1 MSRRTKS
8 VKTRSRRSRSRTR
21 SGGFWKVIQNAV
33 VPFTLLAAQQTFRR
47 KKTHGGRTR
56 KRR

>member
-1 MSRRTKS
+1 MSRKTNS
-8 VKTRSRRSRSRTR
+8 VKTRSRKTRSRSK
-21 SGGFWKVIQNAV
+21 SGGFWQVIQNAV

-47 KKTHGGRTR
+47 KKTNGGRTK